1 MKKLIKKLIK
11 KSIQTNAGIFILD
24 KFIEQSMQIIKE
36 VKYNACLLK
45 FTTPNAINRFRASS
59 FATKEPETLEWID
72 SFPNGSVVWDV
83 GANVGIFSCYAAK
96 HKKCSVFAFEPS
108 VFNLELLARNISI
121 NNLQDMVVVVPLAL
135 TDKLDINSFN
145 LSSTD
150 WGGALSTFK
159 EDYGHDG
166 KKMPC
171 VFRYRTIGIGMQNA
185 VDFFKIPI
193 PEYIKIDVD
202 GIEHLIL
209 KGGVNILRFV
219 RSILI
224 EVNDDFKEQDTNVR
238 KILTSSGFI
247 LNEKR
252 HSDIVK
258 NNRLSCNTY
267 NQIWHR
273 V

>member
-1 MKKLIKKLIK
+1 
-11 KSIQTNAGIFILD
+11 
-24 KFIEQSMQIIKE
+24 
-36 VKYNACLLK
+36 
-45 FTTPNAINRFRASS
+45 
-59 FATKEPETLEWID
+59 
-72 SFPNGSVVWDV
+72 
-83 GANVGIFSCYAAK
+83 
-96 HKKCSVFAFEPS
+96 
-108 VFNLELLARNISI
+108 
-121 NNLQDMVVVVPLAL
+121 
-135 TDKLDINSFN
+135 
-145 LSSTD
+145 
-150 WGGALSTFK
+150 
-159 EDYGHDG
+159 
-166 KKMPC
+166 
-171 VFRYRTIGIGMQNA
+171 MQNA